1 MMTVV
6 ATVDRRKSGLKGEG
20 IQRRRDSDCRRRV
33 FSGRF
38 LNSGDR
44 GRQSRV
50 GQVVLRFKPDCCRNN
65 PFYSC
70 AK

>member
-6 ATVDRRKSGLKGEG
+6 ANVDRRKSGLKGEG

-33 FSGRF
+33 FSEQF

-44 GRQSRV
+44 GRQSRS
-50 GQVVLRFKPDCCRNN
+50 RASRS
-65 PFYSC
+65 PFQAGLLPQQSFL
-70 AK
+70 